1 MVRTLPDMTDDVR
14 SGRSRGIL
22 DPEYLAIAVG
32 VLALVITGI
41 EGSVTDAISEDV
53 ALRLLLTV
61 LGSALLLVVLG
72 VAVLVGRIRQVRRG
86 AARASGLWLDVLLV
100 LVASPISTVFLLG
113 ATERVLLW
121 FEIVRLAII
130 LFRSAVA
137 ARRIWGRSLTYVA
150 VVTAFFAIGSGA
162 LYPVLEDGTTT
173 ADGIWWSLVTVT
185 TVGYGDV
192 VPDSF
197 SGRLL
202 GTVLI
207 VVGVGL
213 VAILTAGI
221 TARLVRD
228 EEQMIEVDVEAVRVE
243 LGHIIDR
250 LDAIERRLA
259 DGSIDPQQPS

>member
-1 MVRTLPDMTDDVR
+1 MTHSTER
-14 SGRSRGIL
+14 RARRGFL
-22 DPEYLAIAVG
+22 DPEYLAIAAG

-41 EGSVTDAISEDV
+41 EGSLSEALNEDV

-61 LGSALLLVVLG
+61 LGSALLLMVLS
-72 VAVLVGRIRQVRRG
+72 VSVLIGRVRHVRRG
-86 AARASGLWLDVLLV
+86 TARAGGLWLDVLLV
-100 LVASPISTVFLLG
+100 LVASPIIPALLVG
-113 ATERVLLW
+113 MADDRMVLW
-121 FEIVRLAII
+121 FEIARLAII
-130 LFRSAVA
+130 LFRSSVA

-202 GTVLI
+202 GSVLI

-228 EEQMIEVDVEAVRVE
+228 EGQMIEVDVEAVRVE
-243 LGHIIDR
+243 LGRIIDR

-259 DGSIDPQQPS
+259 DGSIDPQ